1 MGGSVGLIIGSSDGG
16 SSDDFFFNGFAP
28 VGFKSAAWVSDWWLR
43 FVDRWLGWWGVVAI
57 VGSNWFDGLCVC
69 GSVDGLCL
77 CVCGSVCVVM
87 GLDRL
92 IGVSWVC
99 VCGSVC

>member
-1 MGGSVGLIIGSSDGG
+1 MV
-16 SSDDFFFNGFAP
+16 
-28 VGFKSAAWVSDWWLR
+28 
-43 FVDRWLGWWGVVAI
+43 GVVVV

-69 GSVDGLCL
+69 GFVDGLMV
-77 CVCGSVCVVM
+77 CVCICVCVCMCVVM

-99 VCGSVC
+99 VCGFVC

>member
-1 MGGSVGLIIGSSDGG
+1 MV
-16 SSDDFFFNGFAP
+16 
-28 VGFKSAAWVSDWWLR
+28 
-43 FVDRWLGWWGVVAI
+43 GVVAI

-77 CVCGSVCVVM
+77 YVYGFVDGLMVCVCVYVCGSVCVVM

-92 IGVSWVC
+92 ISVSWVC
-99 VCGSVC
+99 VCVWLCVLNRC

>member
-1 MGGSVGLIIGSSDGG
+1 M
-16 SSDDFFFNGFAP
+16 NGFAL
-28 VGFKSAAWVSDWWLR
+28 VGFKLAVWVS
-43 FVDRWLGWWGVVAI
+43 DRWLGFTDQWLGWWVCWLLLAPT
-57 VGSNWFDGLCVC
+57 GLMVCVC
-69 GSVDGLCL
+69 VALLMVCVCV

-87 GLDRL
+87 GMDRL

>member
-1 MGGSVGLIIGSSDGG
+1 MV
-16 SSDDFFFNGFAP
+16 
-28 VGFKSAAWVSDWWLR
+28 
-43 FVDRWLGWWGVVAI
+43 GVVAV

-77 CVCGSVCVVM
+77 CVCVCGSMCVVM

-92 IGVSWVC
+92 IGVSWVFVC
-99 VCGSVC
+99 VALCVEPVLEVEREREE